1 MGAMRMTPHVGT
13 PRTHNEDGGFS
24 MMREVQSPA
33 REMIMEYCPGLS
45 GSEMVAKECHSRR
58 GEVLNRTKEPG
69 TGVTIGV
76 SV

>member
-1 MGAMRMTPHVGT
+1 
-13 PRTHNEDGGFS
+13 
-24 MMREVQSPA
+24 MMRDVQSPA
-33 REMIMEYCPGLS
+33 REMMIEYCPGLS

-76 SV
+76 SDYIEVLESRSGDTNLRS